1 MDTLE
6 QAIVEWDV
14 AKWKAA
20 WEQQERLKAER
31 ERFRRYQELVNR
43 LEAACP
49 GIKNLLNSN
58 RANSEWKHRL
68 SNLDQAWA

>member
-20 WEQQERLKAER
+20 WGQRERLKAER

-58 RANSEWKHRL
+58 RANSEWK
-68 SNLDQAWA
+68 Q